1 MPLYCPSFLAIA
13 FRSSGNPSN
22 REYTFF
28 PRSSACAAARSTTGG
43 TGVSQTPCAMLRPF
57 AWTQA
62 WVIARI
68 SEWANVAIRWLIY
81 RVIVAL
87 LLDHGASLFAE
98 PFQLGQAL
106 ILCRPRRKRLGY
118 DSGLH
123 GF

>member
-1 MPLYCPSFLAIA
+1 MLLYCPSFLAIA
-13 FRSSGNPSN
+13 FRNSGNPSN

-68 SEWANVAIRWLIY
+68 SEWANAAIRWLMS
-81 RVIVAL
+81 RFIVAP
-87 LLDHGASLFAE
+87 LLDQRIFLVAE
-98 PFQLGQAL
+98 QFQIGQAL
-106 ILCRPRRKRLGY
+106 FLHRPWNWSVRIR
-118 DSGLH
+118 
-123 GF
+123 